1 MNAPSVELTQA
12 LSADA
17 LIAEARQLAG
27 LNDFGS
33 NEFYEPLKKLLEC
46 VPLGMTPHPEG
57 LASIQA
63 DIVRCLVNRLRFQA
77 DLTTHP
83 EILDED
89 VEDPIIVLGLGRSGT
104 TKMQKILSSPDNV
117 QKALFWRLWNPA
129 RFPGNNAHSASADP
143 RIAAAGTSNLVA
155 TDDPNIHA
163 AHHME
168 EKEVDEEWLLYTL
181 TFDDWIWNQL
191 LFMPEY
197 FDWVRQRPREQPFA
211 YVKSLLQYLQWQD
224 GGKQDR
230 PWVMKAVGYLAD
242 MEPLM
247 ACYPRATLLHTHR
260 DPLQTIPSWAKFV
273 SAMWAMRG
281 DPIDKER
288 VGQEVLRYWGMAMDR
303 YLDSRRRLQLDER
316 IVDARYE
323 DVRSNPMSIVERV
336 YQRAG
341 RNITP
346 AAATAMAQWHN
357 TNEQGRFGVHRY
369 SLEEFGLSEAII
381 NDRFA
386 EYIDRFIQR

>member
-1 MNAPSVELTQA
+1 
-12 LSADA
+12 
-17 LIAEARQLAG
+17 
-27 LNDFGS
+27 
-33 NEFYEPLKKLLEC
+33 
-46 VPLGMTPHPEG
+46 
-57 LASIQA
+57 IQA

-129 RFPGNNAHSASADP
+129 RFPGNNAHSAGADP

-168 EKEVDEEWLLYTL
+168 EKEVDEEWLLYML

-191 LFMPEY
+191 LFMPDY

-323 DVRSNPMSIVERV
+323 DVRSKPMSIVERV